1 MNIDIKTDLW
11 HYLAE
16 GGRPVVMYGMGNG
29 ADKIIAVCEK
39 YGVEIADFFA
49 SDGFVRGHSFHGKTV
64 ISYSAMKEKYMGQ
77 DPIVLLSFASSL
89 PDVLEL
95 FKQVARE
102 CELYAPDVPVFGETL
117 FTIEFFNENRER
129 FERVY
134 KMLSDEESKRI
145 YKNVILYKLTG
156 DIKYLWDSE
165 SDKQKVYTELLDCG
179 GIKKYLDLG
188 AYNGD
193 TVREMLYYN
202 PNLKQAIALE
212 PDARN
217 FRKLN
222 EYAQGAEIEIKCIN
236 AGAWRENTTLLF
248 DASGNRNAGIVS
260 KGNIVSKI
268 KEVPVVSVDSVLA
281 GDAVDYIKYDVEGSE
296 REALLGSAQTIKAHA
311 PKLLVSLYHRSED
324 LFALPEL
331 IKELN
336 PDYKLYL
343 RRFPYIPAWDLNLY
357 AKRDVPNGHHETI

>member
-1 MNIDIKTDLW
+1 MNINIKTDLW
-11 HYLAE
+11 HYLASSD
-16 GGRPVVMYGMGNG
+16 RPIVMYGMGNG

-39 YGVEIADFFA
+39 YGIEISDFFA

-64 ISYSAMKEKYMGQ
+64 ISYSAMKEKYAGQ
-77 DPIVLLSFASSL
+77 NPIVLLSFASSL
-89 PDVLEL
+89 PDVMAL
-95 FKQVARE
+95 FKKVGEE

-117 FTIEFFNENRER
+117 FTIEFFEENRAR
-129 FERVY
+129 FEAVY
-134 KMLSDEESKRI
+134 ELLADEESKRI
-145 YKNVILYKLTG
+145 YENVISYKLTG
-156 DIKYLWDSE
+156 DIKYLWESE
-165 SDKQKVYTELLDCG
+165 SDKQAVYEKILDCKS
-179 GIKKYLDLG
+179 ISSFVDLG

-193 TVREMLYYN
+193 TIREMLHFN
-202 PNLKQAIALE
+202 PNLKNAIALE

-222 EYAQGAEIEIKCIN
+222 EYVQTLEDIDIKCIN
-236 AGAWRENTTLLF
+236 SGAWCESTTLLF

-268 KEVPVVSVDSVLA
+268 KEVSVISVDEVLVGA
-281 GDAVDYIKYDVEGSE
+281 SVDYIKYDVEGSE
-296 REALLGSAQTIKAHA
+296 KEALLGSKNTIQKHS

-331 IKELN
+331 VQQIN
-336 PDYKLYL
+336 TDYSLYL

-357 AKRDVPNGHHETI
+357 AIKQ

>member
-1 MNIDIKTDLW
+1 MNINIKNDLW

-16 GGRPVVMYGMGNG
+16 STRPIVMYGMGNG
-29 ADKIIAVCEK
+29 AEKIIAVCEK
-39 YGVEIADFFA
+39 YGIEISDFFA

-64 ISYSAMKEKYMGQ
+64 ISYSAMKEKYDGQ
-77 DPIVLLSFASSL
+77 KPIVLLSFASSL
-89 PDVLEL
+89 PDVMAL
-95 FKQVARE
+95 FKKVGEE

-117 FTIEFFNENRER
+117 FTMEFFEENRER
-129 FERVY
+129 FEAVY
-134 KMLSDEESKRI
+134 NLLADEESKRI
-145 YKNVILYKLTG
+145 YENVISYKLTG

-165 SDKQKVYTELLDCG
+165 SDKEEVYDKVLDCKN
-179 GIKKYLDLG
+179 ISTFVDLG

-193 TVREMLYYN
+193 TIREMLMFN
-202 PNLKQAIALE
+202 PQLKSAIALE

-222 EYAQGAEIEIKCIN
+222 EYAHGVEGIEIKCIN
-236 AGAWRENTTLLF
+236 AGAWNENATLLF

-268 KEVPVVSVDSVLA
+268 KEVSVVSVDEVLD
-281 GDAVDYIKYDVEGSE
+281 GTQVDYIKYDVEGSE
-296 REALLGSAQTIKAHA
+296 KEALLGTVNTIKAHS

-324 LFALPEL
+324 LFVLPEL
-331 IKELN
+331 VKELN
-336 PDYKLYL
+336 PDYSLYL

-357 AKRDVPNGHHETI
+357 AVKK

>member
-11 HYLAE
+11 HYLAKSN
-16 GGRPVVMYGMGNG
+16 RPIVMYGMGNG
-29 ADKIIAVCEK
+29 ADKIIAVCPK
-39 YGVEIADFFA
+39 YGIEISDFFA

-64 ISYSAMKEKYMGQ
+64 ISYSAMKEKYAGEN
-77 DPIVLLSFASSL
+77 PIVLLSFASSL
-89 PDVLEL
+89 PEVMTL
-95 FKQVARE
+95 FKKVGEE

-129 FERVY
+129 FEAVY
-134 KMLSDEESKRI
+134 ELLADEESKKI
-145 YKNVILYKLTG
+145 YENVISYKLSG

-165 SDKQKVYTELLDCG
+165 SEKAKVYEEILDCSN
-179 GIKKYLDLG
+179 ISRFVDLG

-193 TVREMLYYN
+193 TIREMLHFN
-202 PNLKQAIALE
+202 PNLKNAIALE

-222 EYAQGAEIEIKCIN
+222 DYAQTVQNCDIKCIN
-236 AGAWRENTTLLF
+236 AGAWNEKTTLLF

-268 KEVPVVSVDSVLA
+268 KEVPVVSVDGVL
-281 GDAVDYIKYDVEGSE
+281 GGKQVDYIKYDVEGSE
-296 REALLGSAQTIKAHA
+296 KEALLGSCQTIKAHA

-324 LFALPEL
+324 LFVLPQL
-331 IKELN
+331 VKELN
-336 PDYKLYL
+336 EGYSLYL
-343 RRFPYIPAWDLNLY
+343 RRFPYVPAWDLNLY
-357 AKRDVPNGHHETI
+357 AIKE